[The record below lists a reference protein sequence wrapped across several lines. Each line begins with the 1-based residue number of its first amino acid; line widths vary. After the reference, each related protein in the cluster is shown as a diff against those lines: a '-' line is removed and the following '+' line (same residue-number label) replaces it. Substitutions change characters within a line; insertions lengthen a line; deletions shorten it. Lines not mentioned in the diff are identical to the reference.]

1 MRLPGKHLLAV
12 VILLAGAGTG
22 TGVAIATAPEAS
34 AQQVVNICWNHHCQN
49 LWNNNRSFAAPV
61 KFYHAGGNNLEN
73 KWQLVEIGT
82 VNGQNCTTNCWPF
95 APGSGLN
102 TRYHNNIVWQF
113 QYYNDPRWCQ
123 DQSNYNVTSDSGQ
136 LQIQRCNSASSRQW
150 FVQSSLDYLI
160 PVFATN
166 LRFIDTGV
174 PNNPLFVGNHSGN
187 VSDGA
192 QIYMGTAATIGQL
205 QWFFQ
210 APT

>member
-1 MRLPGKHLLAV
+1 MRLSGKRLLVV
-12 VILLAGAGTG
+12 VILLVGTATGATL
-22 TGVAIATAPEAS
+22 ATAPAAF

-82 VNGQNCTTNCWPF
+82 VNGENCTSNCWPF

-102 TRYHNNIVWQF
+102 TRYQNNIVWQF
-113 QYYNDPRWCQ
+113 QYYDDPRWCQ
-123 DQSNYNVTSDSGQ
+123 DQSNYSVTADAGQ

-160 PVFATN
+160 PVFASN
-166 LRFIDTGV
+166 LGFIDEGV
-174 PNNPLFVGNHSGN
+174 PNNPVFVGALDGN
-187 VSDGA
+187 VSDGQ
-192 QIYMGTAATIGQL
+192 QIWMGTIATVSEL